1 MKILAFGE
9 ILWDIFPNKK
19 CIGGAPLNFAAHA
32 AKQGSEAYILS
43 AVGQDTFGDEAIKF
57 LKDKKIKTDYVKRG
71 QLETGKCL
79 VTLDE
84 KGVPSYNLLS
94 GVAWDEIEGE
104 ISENFDVFYLGT
116 LALRSEVNLN
126 SVKNLLGSN
135 SFKEIFADVNIRPP
149 HYSAE
154 SITLLA
160 ENATILKISDEE
172 LPVYL
177 SELGFATEYSYKN
190 AAKLIA
196 EKFGNLRLVI
206 ITLGEKG
213 AFVYDAENRLEYAV
227 DAEKTETISTVGAGD
242 SFSATFICEHM
253 KGSTIPVCLSRASKV
268 AAFVVSCVGAI
279 PDYTEKIKA
288 LFA

>member
-9 ILWDIFPNKK
+9 ILWDIFPDKK

-43 AVGQDTFGDEAIKF
+43 AVGQDTLGDEAIKF
-57 LKDKKIKTDYVKRG
+57 LKDKKINTDYVKRG

-104 ISENFDVFYLGT
+104 ISEDFDVFYLGT

-154 SITLLA
+154 SITLLS
-160 ENATILKISDEE
+160 ENATILKISASIMAHASLALSLPPLLNEE
-172 LPVYL
+172 NTASP
-177 SELGFATEYSYKN
+177 
-190 AAKLIA
+190 IA
-196 EKFGNLRLVI
+196 PSDSIPRIVDII
-206 ITLGEKG
+206 ITK
-213 AFVYDAENRLEYAV
+213 
-227 DAEKTETISTVGAGD
+227 S
-242 SFSATFICEHM
+242 
-253 KGSTIPVCLSRASKV
+253 PV
-268 AAFVVSCVGAI
+268 
-279 PDYTEKIKA
+279 T
-288 LFA
+288 